1 MSTKVWKR
9 GGSLAPAV
17 LSVSTYHQ
25 KNNGGLSVLLSE
37 GYADAT
43 IASAVQNLKRLA
55 DC

>member
-9 GGSLAPAV
+9 GGSSAPAV

-25 KNNGGLSVLLSE
+25 KSGSGLSVLLLE
-37 GYADAT
+37 GYADAM
-43 IASAVQNLKRLA
+43 IASAVRNLKRLA

>member
-25 KNNGGLSVLLSE
+25 KNDKGLSVLLLE
-37 GYADAT
+37 GYADAST
-43 IASAVQNLKRLA
+43 ASVATS
-55 DC
+55 